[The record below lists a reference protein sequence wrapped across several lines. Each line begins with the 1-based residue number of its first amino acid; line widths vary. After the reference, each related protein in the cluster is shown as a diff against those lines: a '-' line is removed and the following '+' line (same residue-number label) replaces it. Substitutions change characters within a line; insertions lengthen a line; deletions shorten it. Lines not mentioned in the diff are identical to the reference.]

1 MVVLICLRDALGRD
15 DDSLKV
21 VLERFVADGGVWV
34 QGTVHSWRGGPRELQ
49 DWLRADARFPDF
61 LRRDTISAPFHN
73 FLKSQ
78 MIAIETA
85 LHLYLKE
92 MGDVKKTF

>member
-1 MVVLICLRDALGRD
+1 M
-15 DDSLKV
+15 
-21 VLERFVADGGVWV
+21 GVCGCRV
-34 QGTVHSWRGGPRELQ
+34 QCAPGEEGPSLQ

-61 LRRDTISAPFHN
+61 LRRDTVSAPFHN
-73 FLKSQ
+73 FMKSQ
-78 MIAIETA
+78 VIAIETA